1 MIDQR
6 RRKYLAKLAA
16 KLRDFY
22 TAQHQE
28 QEANIKLTATEK
40 AKSQLDGFMEA
51 GLISQLVNKADLQK
65 TVDEAHFDVF
75 KMTLSERSKQLTE
88 ETEAELDW
96 SLYDAPTIF
105 RKND

>member
-40 AKSQLDGFMEA
+40 VKSQLDGFMEA

-65 TVDEAHFDVF
+65 ALGEAHFEVF
-75 KMTLSERSKQLTE
+75 KKTRDERRKQLTK
-88 ETEAELDW
+88 ETGAKLDW
-96 SLYDAPTIF
+96 SIYDEPTIF
-105 RKND
+105 RKID